1 MSQPRTLGLDV
12 EILRRLSS
20 DRLVRILE
28 DAPGAKDLIIDG
40 DLMKMLDR
48 IAGATLLR
56 SV

>member
-1 MSQPRTLGLDV
+1 MSAPQSLGLDV
-12 EILRRLSS
+12 EILGRLSR
-20 DRLVRILE
+20 DRLVRVLE

-56 SV
+56 